1 MTDDQP
7 RFFSDPKKIPFF
19 AHFNEIRK
27 RLTQF
32 FVVFFALAL
41 LFYWAPI
48 NEAISR
54 IIFRDVIPH
63 LPQGQ
68 FALMGPFDAFTFRL
82 TIGVYGALIIT
93 LPLLIYHIFAFFA
106 PAIRRSERKWIFPS
120 AIAAGILFLLG
131 IAFAYFLILPHA
143 VEWLLA
149 QHTAYTFE
157 IPRGQEW
164 LSGIAMLL
172 IGFGISFELPL
183 VVFALIGLGVI
194 SYPAV
199 REAWRIAYV
208 AMVFLAAIITP
219 DRGPVTMIALAVAL
233 IILYEGGLLAA
244 RLFLSQKVDEQ
255 YADAYDDMLM
265 YDNEPTEDPDKLAKR
280 KHITKKGL
288 AAKKRLATRAA
299 KKPQQEQQAQQGDD
313 Q

>member
-1 MTDDQP
+1 MTESQP
-7 RFFSDPKKIPFF
+7 RFFSDAKKMPFF

-32 FVVFFALAL
+32 FIVFFVLAL

-48 NEAISR
+48 NEFIAG

-63 LPQGQ
+63 LPNGQ

-93 LPLLIYHIFAFFA
+93 LPLLIYHVLAFFA
-106 PAIRRSERKWIFPS
+106 PAIKRSERKWIFPS
-120 AIAAGILFLLG
+120 AFAAGILFITG
-131 IAFAYFLILPHA
+131 ILFAYFLILPHA

-164 LSGIAMLL
+164 LSGVAMLL

-183 VVFALIGLGVI
+183 IVFALIGLGII

-199 REAWRIAYV
+199 REAWRIVYV

-219 DRGPVTMIALAVAL
+219 DRGPVTMVALAVAL
-233 IILYEGGLLAA
+233 VILYEGGMLAA

-255 YADAYDDMLM
+255 YADAYDDMIM
-265 YDNEPTEDPDKLAKR
+265 YDNEPSDDPDKLAKR
-280 KHITKKGL
+280 KKLTKKGL
-288 AAKKRLATRAA
+288 AAKKRIEARAA
-299 KKPQQEQQAQQGDD
+299 NNPQEASQGDE